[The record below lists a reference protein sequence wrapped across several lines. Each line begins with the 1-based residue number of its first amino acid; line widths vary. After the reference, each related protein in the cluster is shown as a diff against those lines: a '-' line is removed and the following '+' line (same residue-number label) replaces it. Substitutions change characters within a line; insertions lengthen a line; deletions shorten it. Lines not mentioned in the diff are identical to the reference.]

1 MVNLVGAAGLGL
13 GIGAFAGMPLG
24 VINIAIVDAVAA
36 QQRSYALGL
45 GLGGAV
51 ADSVQGALAM
61 LGIGRVVLA
70 HPEWIRVLAIAA
82 AVVFLGYAI
91 IAWRRHHVVRE
102 VAGGSRGR
110 GIVAGVMLTL
120 PNPAALGAWVAVA
133 ALFWPDA
140 VTGEAIAFA
149 IGVLVGSAVWFT
161 VLNWLLAK
169 LRPDHVVLRYV
180 PRLALVA
187 FVVIAIVGV
196 ARTL

>member
-102 VAGGSRGR
+102 VAGGSLGR